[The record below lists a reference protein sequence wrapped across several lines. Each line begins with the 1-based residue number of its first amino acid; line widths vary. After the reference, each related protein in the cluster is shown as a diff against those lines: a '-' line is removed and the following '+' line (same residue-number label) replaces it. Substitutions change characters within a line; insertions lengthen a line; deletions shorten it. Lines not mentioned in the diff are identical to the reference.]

1 MRIVS
6 HSFSATEVL
15 GFKLNL
21 HLVKCLFT
29 PNDLSLSLFFLVISS
44 ISFYILFEY
53 RLNICILNKSTNLFI
68 LGDKICTKDSI
79 DCHGHR
85 TSILSKNL

>member
-29 PNDLSLSLFFLVISS
+29 PDDLSFFFFLVISS

-53 RLNICILNKSTNLFI
+53 RPNICILNKCTNLFI
-68 LGDKICTKDSI
+68 LGDKIGTKDSV